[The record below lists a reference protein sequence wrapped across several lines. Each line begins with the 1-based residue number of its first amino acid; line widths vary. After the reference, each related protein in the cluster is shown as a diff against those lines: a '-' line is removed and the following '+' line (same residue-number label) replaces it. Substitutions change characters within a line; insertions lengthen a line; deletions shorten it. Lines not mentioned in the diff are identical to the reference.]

1 MRGMKLSI
9 EEAHRLGVLP
19 DDMLHLLS
27 SGKPKGRAVGKAG
40 KVGKPSKG
48 AQNPQAILYDAI
60 RAEIPEAKEEVGD
73 LVPGRKFRADIYLP
87 TSRVVIEMDGFQFH
101 RSKTA
106 YQNDRKRQNLL
117 VEQGYQVLRYFTGQV
132 LDKVQLAVVVGEV
145 KRVHTGRNGV
155 SG

>member
-1 MRGMKLSI
+1 M
-9 EEAHRLGVLP
+9 
-19 DDMLHLLS
+19 
-27 SGKPKGRAVGKAG
+27 
-40 KVGKPSKG
+40 
-48 AQNPQAILYDAI
+48 YDAI

-101 RSKTA
+101 RSK
-106 YQNDRKRQNLL
+106 RQNLL

-132 LDKVQLAVVVGEV
+132 LDKAQLAVVVGEV
-145 KRVHTGRNGV
+145 KRVHIGRNGV